1 MGTDLSKVP
10 WLMLPYQMYSSSVF
24 FTGKIDCEVAASDKI
39 AGVDLIPVHL
49 RGTVKLGRN

>member
-1 MGTDLSKVP
+1 MGTDSSKVP